1 MPIVRYA
8 PAEPPTSAG
17 PASPGVMVM
26 SVANPCVPVG
36 SVPSSSSEITVWRR
50 VFWTSTSGLAP
61 VTVTVS
67 SSAPTR
73 ISTFTVAVKP
83 LVNSMPSRL
92 TVLNPASAK
101 VTT

>member
-1 MPIVRYA
+1 
-8 PAEPPTSAG
+8 
-17 PASPGVMVM
+17 M
-26 SVANPCVPVG
+26 SVPIPWVPLG
-36 SVPSSSSEITVWRR
+36 SVASSSSDRTVWRR
-50 VFWTSTSGLAP
+50 VFCASTSGLAP

-73 ISTFTVAVKP
+73 ISVLTVAVKP

-92 TVLNPASAK
+92 TLLNPVSVN